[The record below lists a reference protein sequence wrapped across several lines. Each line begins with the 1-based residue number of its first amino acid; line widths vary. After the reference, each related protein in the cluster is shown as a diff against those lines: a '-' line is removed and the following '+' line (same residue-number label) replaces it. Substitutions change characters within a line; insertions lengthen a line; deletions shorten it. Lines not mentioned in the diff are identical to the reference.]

1 MKLNTKLQWILHF
14 CVTFPTFERENKNF
28 FLKLKN
34 RNIPPPSSPRPPPSA
49 LEFTAICA
57 KKILSSRDKEL
68 RLNV

>member
-34 RNIPPPSSPRPPPSA
+34 RNIPLPPPPPSA

-57 KKILSSRDKEL
+57 KKISSSRDKEL